1 MKDFDEGVTIFLVCA
16 ALFSTVTSFVCL
28 FLQCWGTSESKMI
41 ERVASCHQIA
51 DEAALRVESG
61 LDVSHLNGVGEG
73 KCGRTTSSGRELS
86 DNLEVHIQCK
96 LDIDVRH

>member
-41 ERVASCHQIA
+41 ER
-51 DEAALRVESG
+51 ELRAATKSQTKLRSG
-61 LDVSHLNGVGEG
+61 
-73 KCGRTTSSGRELS
+73 
-86 DNLEVHIQCK
+86 
-96 LDIDVRH
+96 